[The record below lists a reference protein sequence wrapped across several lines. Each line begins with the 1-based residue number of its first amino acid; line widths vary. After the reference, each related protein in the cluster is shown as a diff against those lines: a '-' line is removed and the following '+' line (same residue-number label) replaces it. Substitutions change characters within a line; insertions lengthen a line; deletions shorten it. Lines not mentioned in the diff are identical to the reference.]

1 MRTDDPSRWTRER
14 LIYLTLGVII
24 CLVGVALIL
33 ASR

>member
-1 MRTDDPSRWTRER
+1 MNADDPSRWTRER
-14 LIYLTLGVII
+14 LIYLTVGVVI